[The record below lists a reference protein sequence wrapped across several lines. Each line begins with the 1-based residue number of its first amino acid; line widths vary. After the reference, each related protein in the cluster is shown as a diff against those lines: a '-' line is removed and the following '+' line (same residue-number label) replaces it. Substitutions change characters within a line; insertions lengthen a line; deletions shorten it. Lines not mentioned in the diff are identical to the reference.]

1 MSTRAPLLI
10 KLANLLEE
18 AVDLD
23 KVKAVSL
30 SVDKRITFTHNE
42 NEFGMEIQ
50 PIETVHAPMFPSF
63 FKIDKVDLE
72 GYFNFGFDFKGTTSR
87 VEKATYRELG
97 VPLAIIAK
105 SMMEWVKLEK
115 PKFIVIFVDSSDE
128 KENTTK
134 INLYSGL
141 LNREKSTLD
150 RLGYTWDYFN
160 SPFFGKSIYVNKIKR

>member
-1 MSTRAPLLI
+1 MSTGALLLT
-10 KLANLLEE
+10 KLASLLEE

-23 KVKAVSL
+23 KAKAVPL
-30 SVDKRITFTHNE
+30 SVGKRITFTHNE

-63 FKIDKVDLE
+63 FKIGKVDLE
-72 GYFNFGFDFKGTTSR
+72 GYFNFDFDFEGTTSR
-87 VEKATYRELG
+87 VEKATYRELA

-115 PKFIVIFVDSSDE
+115 PKVIAIFVDSSDE

-150 RLGYTWDYFN
+150 KLGYAWDYFN
-160 SPFFGKSIYVNKIKR
+160 SPFFGKSIYIKKRKN